1 MKNTFSKIMFLT
13 LCSVIALT
21 LITSTAQAA
30 ATIIINN
37 VDDPGKGLNDPTK
50 VKPIGKNSGKTLG
63 EQRLNVFQKA
73 ADIWGSTL
81 NSNVT
86 IVVQATFQDRGF
98 TPCTAN
104 SAVLG
109 AAGTI
114 QIFANTPGV
123 LWPSTW
129 YHSALANKLAGAD
142 QQPGPLDPGFLQPPF
157 ADDIIAFFNPNL
169 GAANCLAG
177 SSWYYGIDNQAPSG
191 TIDFLNVVSHEIG
204 HGLGFATFVDKGSG
218 TTESGLPDVYTA
230 YTHDD
235 TNGKQWNQMTD
246 AERLASATNTGN
258 LVWNG
263 PTVVG
268 AAPGILDPLQQLK
281 ITAPSSLSGT
291 VIDFGTASF
300 GPAPGPSNFSGDVVL
315 TNDGIG
321 VSSDGCE
328 PFVNAADVAGKIALI
343 DRGTCTFVVKTKNAQ
358 NAGATGVMIANN
370 VAGAGA
376 FGLGGTD
383 STIVIP
389 AIGISLE
396 SGNLIKQNL
405 PGLHVA
411 ILEDPTRLA
420 GGDEQGNIRLYAPP
434 VISGGSSVSHWDT
447 VATPNLLM
455 EPFINSDLKAAT
467 TLDLTPSQ
475 MTDIGWSGGLH
486 CPVNSDNSAT
496 IKVGACETGV
506 TNDVGPFTLFPAGS
520 DGRISAGCRA
530 ADLVNSCNGVSS
542 CLAKITSAMQVA
554 GIITEAEKNA
564 ILACP

>member
-1 MKNTFSKIMFLT
+1 MKNTFSKVMFLM
-13 LCSVIALT
+13 LVVLVALT
-21 LITSTAQAA
+21 LTASTVRA

-50 VKPIGKNSGKTLG
+50 VKPVGKNNGTTLG
-63 EQRLNVFQKA
+63 AQRLNVFQKA
-73 ADIWGSTL
+73 AAIWGNTL
-81 NSNVT
+81 DSNVT

-114 QIFANTPGV
+114 QIFANTPGL
-123 LWPSTW
+123 LWPNTW

-177 SSWYYGIDNQAPSG
+177 SSWYYGLDNKASSG
-191 TIDFLNVVSHEIG
+191 TIDFLNVVTHEMG
-204 HGLGFATFVDKGSG
+204 HGLGFANFVDVSSG
-218 TTESGLPDVYTA
+218 TLESGLPDVYSA
-230 YTHDD
+230 YSHDD

-246 AERLASATNTGN
+246 SERLASATNTGK

-263 PTVVG
+263 PSVVA
-268 AAPGILDPLQQLK
+268 AAPGILAPLQELK

-300 GPAPGPSNFSGDVVL
+300 GPTPGPSNFSGDVVL
-315 TNDGIG
+315 ANDGIG
-321 VSSDGCE
+321 TTSDGCE
-328 PFVNAADVAGKIALI
+328 PLVNAAEVAGKIALI
-343 DRGTCTFVVKTKNAQ
+343 DRGTCTFVIKTKNAQ

-370 VAGAGA
+370 VSGAGA

-389 AIGISLE
+389 AIGISQE
-396 SGNLIKQNL
+396 SGTLIKQNL
-405 PGLHVA
+405 PGLHPSSIA
-411 ILEDPTRLA
+411 
-420 GGDEQGNIRLYAPP
+420 
-434 VISGGSSVSHWDT
+434 GGSSVSHWDT

-455 EPFINSDLKAAT
+455 EPFINSDLKSAT
-467 TLDLTPSQ
+467 TLDLTPNE

-486 CPVNSDNSAT
+486 CPVNSDSSAT

-506 TNDVGPFTLFPAGS
+506 INDVGPFTLFPAGS
-520 DGRISAGCRA
+520 DGRVAAGCTA
-530 ADLVNSCNGVSS
+530 ADLVHSCDGVST
-542 CLAKITSAMQVA
+542 CLAKVTSAMQAA
-554 GIITEAEKNA
+554 GIITNAEKDA
-564 ILACP
+564 IMACP